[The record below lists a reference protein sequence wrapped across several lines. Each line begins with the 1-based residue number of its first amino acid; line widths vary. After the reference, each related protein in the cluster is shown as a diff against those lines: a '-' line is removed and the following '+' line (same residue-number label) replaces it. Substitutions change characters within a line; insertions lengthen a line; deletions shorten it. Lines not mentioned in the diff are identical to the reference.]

1 MLVDDEAFYNSFEL
15 LQMKYFSIC
24 IIHNILLARLN
35 NINFVESDIVID
47 SNPQAPTLNNAIN
60 AVSNATKTLRLGEQK
75 EQGPAIRQGYEW
87 RSMSMEILRT
97 MWGIALH
104 GVDVN
109 SNFDDMK
116 ALFPTEIEILDVSTS
131 TLRLLYNDIKRS
143 RHLGIDFRIN
153 ILAVKVLILCSVLL
167 IPVV

>member
-1 MLVDDEAFYNSFEL
+1 
-15 LQMKYFSIC
+15 MKYFSIC
-24 IIHNILLARLN
+24 TIHNILLARLN

-75 EQGPAIRQGYEW
+75 EQGPAIRQLEYEW

-104 GVDVN
+104 GIDVN
-109 SNFDDMK
+109 SNFDGMK
-116 ALFPTEIEILDVSTS
+116 ALFPTEIEVLDVSTS
-131 TLRLLYNDIKRS
+131 TLRLLYNDIKKKSTLRQ
-143 RHLGIDFRIN
+143 LDFESN
-153 ILAVKVLILCSVLL
+153 ILALCESTFNFTQCAT
-167 IPVV
+167 IGSGRKPFERDQECM